1 MPPVERYLF
10 GGFVLD
16 VPERRLL
23 RDERG
28 VSLRPKDYDVL
39 VALVRRAGRLVPKNE
54 LLETVWRGAFVEEGI
69 VSVHI
74 AALRKALGD
83 TARPWRY
90 IETVSR
96 AGYRFVAPVEAGKL
110 PRRNA
115 RTSPEVHELCGK
127 GRTHLLSGSMF
138 ELPQA
143 IEAFQGAVDLDPS
156 YAPAHAG
163 MALALCTQAM
173 IAMRIAPTHDA
184 YRLAKDAAL
193 RALALDDASADAQ
206 VALGTVLFFSEWE
219 WEAAE
224 RSLRRAL
231 EINPAHVQGCVNYGR
246 LLDVLGRHEEA
257 LDSKLRA
264 LEADPRSALVHLAIA
279 WWHWNQRSYDEAI
292 AWAERALDI
301 DPGHSIAGEF
311 LAGAYLK
318 KGDVDRHVAAVVRH
332 AQAHGLPAEALTPMK
347 NAYASGG
354 RAGLTAFAIEQLTT
368 RSTEAVAV
376 MLAMLYAEAGDLDA
390 AFLNLDRAID
400 GRDPILVE
408 LAVGPQFDALR
419 SDPRFDACLTRM
431 RLPARAH

>member
-1 MPPVERYLF
+1 MPPVERYVF
-10 GGFVLD
+10 DGFVLD

-28 VSLRPKDYDVL
+28 VSLRPKEYDVL
-39 VALVRRAGRLVPKNE
+39 VTLVRHAGRLVPKHE
-54 LLETVWRGAFVEEGI
+54 LLETVWRDAFVEEGI
-69 VSVHI
+69 LSVHV

-96 AGYRFVAPVEAGKL
+96 SGYRFVAPIEAGRL
-110 PRRNA
+110 PRRTA
-115 RTSPEVHELCGK
+115 RTKPEVHELCGK
-127 GRTHLLSGSMF
+127 GRSHLLSGSMF

-143 IEAFQGAVDLDPS
+143 IDAFQRAIDLDPS

-163 MALALCTQAM
+163 LALALCARAT
-173 IAMRIAPTHDA
+173 ITMRIAPTHDA

-193 RALALDDASADAQ
+193 RALALDDGSADAQ

-231 EINPAHVQGCVNYGR
+231 EMHPAHVQGCVNYGR

-257 LDSKLRA
+257 LDAKLRA
-264 LEADPRSALVHLAIA
+264 LEADPRSPLVHLAIA
-279 WWHWNQRSYDEAI
+279 FWHWNQRRYDDAI
-292 AWAERALDI
+292 AWASKALEI
-301 DPGHSIAGEF
+301 DPGHPMAREF
-311 LAGAYLK
+311 LAGAHLK
-318 KGDVDRHVAAVVRH
+318 KGDLDRYVAENVRH
-332 AQAHGLPAEALTPMK
+332 AEAHGVPAEALTPMK

-354 RAGLTAFAIEQLTT
+354 RAGLIAFAIEQLTT

-376 MLAMLYAEAGDLDA
+376 QLAMLYAEAGDLDA
-390 AFLNLDRAID
+390 AFLHLERAID
-400 GRDPILVE
+400 GRDPVLVE

-419 SDPRFDACLTRM
+419 GDPRFGACVARM
-431 RLPARAH
+431 RLTAGRA